1 MIQVCS
7 QCGTRWNVRDRRRV
21 WCPRCHGTLL
31 APSGPA
37 PGAEWGARP
46 GPPMG
51 PPGLGSP
58 PAGGGR
64 SQRPPA
70 GYRWIAVRP
79 GAAPQPRRRRR
90 PLGPTP
96 RYASI
101 PRWGLVDHFDAPEL
115 QVAPRRSGPSAAM
128 VRATLLATIVVL
140 GVAALVH
147 VVRYAL
153 LIVNRTVLLNKV
165 VAFAATWLGVLA
177 SVIALFMVVASVV
190 VLTNWLIARRA
201 AAFEHHGRNDPRRS
215 SALRAGCLVPLVNLF
230 WAPVYLIELAGVEER
245 NGLRRPIAVWWVVWF
260 FSTAVSIFSI
270 ATSFTQ
276 DPQGIADNTLTTIV
290 AYLLALATLR
300 LAMTVFLG
308 FERRPVERPSKR
320 WVMVRDEGDNT
331 ANAGPSTEKQAEPE
345 PEPAAP
351 VESEGQNPAA

>member
-37 PGAEWGARP
+37 PGAEWSA
-46 GPPMG
+46 GPTAPSTG
-51 PPGLGSP
+51 PSGLGTP
-58 PAGGGR
+58 PPDRGR
-64 SQRPPA
+64 LPA

-79 GAAPQPRRRRR
+79 GAAPPPRRRRR

-96 RYASI
+96 RYAVI
-101 PRWGLVDHFDAPEL
+101 PRWGLVDHVEASEL
-115 QVAPRRSGPSAAM
+115 QAAAPRRGPSLAG
-128 VRATLLATIVVL
+128 VRATLIATMVVL

-153 LIVNRTVLLNKV
+153 LIVNRSVLLNKV
-165 VAFAATWLGVLA
+165 VAFAATWLGVLV
-177 SVIALFMVVASVV
+177 SVVALFMIVASAV

-201 AAFEHHGRNDPRRS
+201 AAYAHHRRDDPRPV
-215 SALRAGCLVPLVNLF
+215 SALRAGCLVPLVNLA
-230 WAPVYLIELAGVEER
+230 WAPVFVIELASVEER
-245 NGLRRPIAVWWVVWF
+245 LKWLRRPIVVWWIVWI
-260 FSTAVSIFSI
+260 FSTAVSVFSI

-276 DPQGIADNTLTTIV
+276 NPQGIANNTVTTIV
-290 AYLLALATLR
+290 AYLLALAALL
-300 LAMTVFLG
+300 LAMKVFLG
-308 FERRPVERPSKR
+308 FERRPVERQAKR
-320 WVMVRDEGDNT
+320 WVIVRDEV
-331 ANAGPSTEKQAEPE
+331 APSPEKRTDPE
-345 PEPAAP
+345 PEPAAA